1 MKALLVSI
9 LVIVAAGCSSNQT
22 PDQIAK
28 AETGKNAKES
38 VGYQCEKVY
47 PMGSSIPKKLCTTR
61 AQRKTIEK
69 QSKDGA
75 RVLVKPALSSKVNP

>member
-28 AETGKNAKES
+28 AEAGENAKES

-47 PMGSSIPKKLCTTR
+47 PMGSSIPKKLCTTLV
-61 AQRKTIEK
+61 QREVLARD
-69 QSKDGA
+69 SKAGL
-75 RVLVKPALSSKVNP
+75 RTMRKPKNEG